1 MKKVNTRTKGIKVLS
16 RDQIDRTTDLAEHLS
31 RDGQFL
37 LPMVDLIEQS
47 KMAVDQVVDQFSRAM
62 IESLLLLSAREVA
75 GPKHQGK
82 RNSGVGISWH
92 GKQPGQVVMA
102 ERKLRVNKPRL
113 RTKGKNSSE
122 VAIPVYS
129 AMQQS
134 GRLSERMME
143 IMLQGVSTRKYEKV
157 LPEMVETVGIAKSSV
172 SREFAEASAQ
182 ELKRLSEREFKGEDI
197 VVIYID
203 GMVFGKHHLIAAIGV
218 DKAGVKHVLGISEGA
233 TENATVVKGLLADIQ
248 ARGIKADRKRLFV
261 IDGSKALR
269 KAIDEVYGENN
280 PVQRCR
286 KHKIANVCGYLPDGG
301 LKESVLATMKAAYK
315 LPYKEGIARLKKQVE
330 WLENEY
336 PAAASSLLEGLEE
349 TFTVNRLGLSP
360 ALIRGLATTNII
372 ESPNGG
378 VRRRSGRVSRWR
390 DGQMVMRWAAACFL
404 DAEKSFRRI
413 MGHKDLWILEASLS
427 DRESSITIE
436 KKEQVA

>member
-1 MKKVNTRTKGIKVLS
+1 MKKVNTRAKGIKVLS
-16 RDQIDRTTDLAEHLS
+16 KDQVDMTANLAEHLS
-31 RDGQFL
+31 RNGQFL

-47 KMAVDQVVDQFSRAM
+47 KMAVDQVVDHFSRAM
-62 IESLLLLSAREVA
+62 IESILLLSAREVA

-82 RNSGVGISWH
+82 ADRAAEINWH
-92 GKQPGQVVMA
+92 GRQSGQVIMA

-113 RTKGKNSSE
+113 RTKGENSRE
-122 VAIPVYS
+122 VEIPAYT

-134 GRLSERMME
+134 ERLSERMME
-143 IMLQGVSTRKYEKV
+143 IMLSGVSTRKYEKV
-157 LPEMVETVGIAKSSV
+157 LPEMAETVGIAKSSV
-172 SREFAEASAQ
+172 SREFAQASAE
-182 ELKRLSEREFKGEDI
+182 ELRRLSERVFNGEDI
-197 VVIYID
+197 VAIYID

-218 DKAGVKHVLGISEGA
+218 DKAGHKHVLGITEGA
-233 TENATVVKGLLADIQ
+233 TENATVVKGLLSDIQ
-248 ARGIKADRKRLFV
+248 ARGIKANRKRLFI

-269 KAIDEVYGENN
+269 KAIDEVYGNDN

-286 KHKIANVCGYLPDGG
+286 KHKISNVCGYLPDGG

-315 LPYKEGIARLKKQVE
+315 LSYKEGIARLKKQAE
-330 WLENEY
+330 WLQSEY
-336 PAAASSLLEGLEE
+336 PAAANSLLEGLEE
-349 TFTVNRLGLSP
+349 TFTINRLGLSP
-360 ALIRGLATTNII
+360 SLIRGLATTNII

-404 DAEKSFRRI
+404 DAEKNFRRI

-427 DRESSITIE
+427 EKSDIAIE

>member
-16 RDQIDRTTDLAEHLS
+16 KDQVDMTKNLAEYLS
-31 RDGQFL
+31 REGQFL

-47 KMAVDQVVDQFSRAM
+47 KMAVDQAVDQVSRAM
-62 IESLLLLSAREVA
+62 IESILLLSAREVA

-82 RNSGVGISWH
+82 RDSEAGINWH
-92 GKQPGQVVMA
+92 GRQSGQVTMA

-113 RTKGKNSSE
+113 RTKGENSKE
-122 VAIPVYS
+122 AEIPAYT

-134 GRLSERMME
+134 ERLSDRMME
-143 IMLQGVSTRKYEKV
+143 IMLSGVSTRNYEKV
-157 LPEMVETVGIAKSSV
+157 LPEMAETVGVAKSSV
-172 SREFAEASAQ
+172 SREFAQASAE
-182 ELKRLSEREFKGEDI
+182 ELKRLSERTFKGEDI

-218 DKAGVKHVLGISEGA
+218 DKAGHKQVLGISQGA
-233 TENATVVKGLLADIQ
+233 TENATVVKGLLSDIQ
-248 ARGIKADRKRLFV
+248 ARGIKADRKRLFI

-269 KAIDEVYGENN
+269 SAIDQVFGDDN

-315 LPYKEGIARLKKQVE
+315 LPYKEGIARLKKQAE

-336 PAAASSLLEGLEE
+336 PAAANSLLEGLEE

-390 DGQMVMRWAAACFL
+390 DGQMVLRWAAACFL
-404 DAEKSFRRI
+404 DAEKNFRRI
-413 MGHKDLWILEASLS
+413 MGHKELWILEASLS
-427 DRESSITIE
+427 DRQGDVAIE